1 MIDASQGEV
10 VSSLRAASRLVG
22 RRRPLPI
29 GVFGAG
35 YVLLVL
41 VVGAVSGWI
50 WHSIVTLPSYLT
62 SDDGSVQ
69 MTERAQGQIF
79 MLDAVFVVLGMA
91 VGVGLGLAAWQLF
104 RRLGWPVAVI
114 AAGGGLL
121 AGAVCWGVGVLQGPR
136 NFAGRVAAA
145 LPGEKIPIDFQLHTA
160 SALLVWALGA
170 IIPVMLYANLSREDE
185 PSSAKSSRS
194 GKRRELALEQA
205 DEVGAG
211 ELD

>member
-121 AGAVCWGVGVLQGPR
+121 AGAVCWGSASCRGRAISLAGWPQRYRVRRFRSIFSCTPPR
-136 NFAGRVAAA
+136 RCSCGRWV
-145 LPGEKIPIDFQLHTA
+145 
-160 SALLVWALGA
+160 
-170 IIPVMLYANLSREDE
+170 
-185 PSSAKSSRS
+185 PSSR
-194 GKRRELALEQA
+194 
-205 DEVGAG
+205 
-211 ELD
+211 